1 MQVDCIKSKKQI
13 NFIKILMMKL
23 YWLSVLLGFILFS
36 CNQAKEDNSPID
48 YFKLND
54 VRLLDSEFKNAQKQ
68 DINYLMALDPD
79 RLLAPFLREA
89 GLKPKAESYPNW
101 ENTGLDGHI
110 GGHYLTALS
119 LMYASTGN
127 EKIKQRLDYMLAEL
141 KRCQDANGNG
151 YIGGV
156 PDGAAMWEEIR
167 NGNIRPGSFSLNDK
181 WVPLYNIHKTF
192 AGLRDAWLYT
202 DNEDAKQM
210 LIAMTDWALKLV
222 ANLSDEQIQ
231 SMLKSEHGGLNETFA
246 DVAEITGEE
255 KYLEL
260 AMKFSHREIL
270 NPLIEHRDELNGK
283 HANTQIPKVIGYQR
297 IAELDKDTSWAN
309 AALFFW
315 NEVVNNRSVVIGGNS
330 VREHFHPKND
340 FSEMI
345 SSVEGPETCN
355 SYNMLKL
362 TKMLYRDNGNDSK
375 FIDYYEKTLYNHILA
390 AINPDNGGL
399 VYFTPMRPN
408 HYRVYSQPQT
418 SFWCCVGSGIENP
431 GKYGEMIYAHSD
443 QSLYV
448 NLFIPSKLNW
458 KEKNTEIKLVT
469 NFPDDNRIKLTI
481 TPETSADFNLKI
493 RYPGWAKEGELTISV
508 NGNKTKYNKTPN
520 GYAEVSR
527 KWKKGDEVE
536 IVLPMEVG
544 VEQLHDESNNFAFT
558 YGPIVLAAKTGTE
571 NLAGLYADASR
582 MGHIAHGHMEPL
594 KNRQVI
600 VTKKDELSKEVRR
613 TNENTLEFELN
624 SVFTQDNKTSLKL
637 MPFYRIHDSRYNI
650 YWLQATKEEL
660 QTMLDELEQAEAA
673 EIALDN
679 ITIDK
684 INCGEQQPEADHFIE
699 FENSWTGY
707 RNDQHFRETGG
718 WFSYKMNNKNEKG
731 RFLYIKY
738 FNREE
743 KRACDIIL
751 NGKVIESV
759 ILSGGKSEEPEV
771 KLFSIPESQFK
782 KSNFRITITTK
793 DKQLSP
799 QIIELRLLNSNKGFQ
814 K

>member
-1 MQVDCIKSKKQI
+1 
-13 NFIKILMMKL
+13 MKF
-23 YWLSVLLGFILFS
+23 YWVLFILVLVFFS
-36 CNQAKEDNSPID
+36 CKQEKEDNSRID

-68 DINYLMALDPD
+68 DINYLLALEPD

-89 GLKPKAESYPNW
+89 GLEPKAESYPNW

-119 LMYASTGN
+119 LMYASSGN
-127 EKIKQRLDYMLAEL
+127 EEIKQRLDYMLSEL

-156 PDGAAMWEEIR
+156 PGGAAMWEEIR
-167 NGNIRPGSFSLNDK
+167 NGNIRPGGFSLNEK

-192 AGLRDAWLYT
+192 AGLRDAWLQAGS
-202 DNEDAKQM
+202 EEAKQM
-210 LIAMTDWALKLV
+210 LVGMTDWALELV

-231 SMLKSEHGGLNETFA
+231 SMLISEHGGLNETFA
-246 DVAEITGEE
+246 DVAEITGDG

-260 AMKFSHREIL
+260 AKKFSHREIL

-297 IAELDKDTSWAN
+297 IAELDGDTTWAG

-315 NEVVNNRSVVIGGNS
+315 NEVVNARSVVIGGNS

-362 TKMLYRDNGNDSK
+362 TKLLYRDNGNDSK
-375 FIDYYEKTLYNHILA
+375 FIDYYERTLYNHILA
-390 AINPDNGGL
+390 SINPDNGGL

-431 GKYGEMIYAHSD
+431 GKYGEMIYAHSN

-458 KEKNTEIKLVT
+458 SEKNTEVILQT
-469 NFPDDNRIKLTI
+469 NFPDDNKIKLTI
-481 TPETSADFNLKI
+481 NPETSADFNLKV
-493 RYPGWAKEGELTISV
+493 RYPGWVKRSSLTMSV
-508 NGNKTKYNKTPN
+508 NGKEVDYNRTSN
-520 GYAEVSR
+520 GYAVISR
-527 KWKKGDEVE
+527 NWKKGDVVE

-544 VEQLHDESNNFAFT
+544 VEQLPDESNNFAFT
-558 YGPIVLAAKTGTE
+558 YGPVVLAAKTGTE
-571 NLAGLYADASR
+571 DLAGLYADASR

-594 KNRQVI
+594 KERQII
-600 VTKKDELSKEVRR
+600 VTGKDDLGGEVKRIS
-613 TNENTLEFELN
+613 ESALEFELN
-624 SVFTQDNKTSLKL
+624 DVFVQGNKTSLKL
-637 MPFYRIHDSRYNI
+637 LPFYRIHDSRYNI
-650 YWLQATKEEL
+650 YWAQATEDEL
-660 QTMLDELEQAEAA
+660 QTKLDELEQAEVA
-673 EIALDN
+673 EIALDKV
-679 ITIDK
+679 TIDK
-684 INCGEQQPEADHFIE
+684 INCGEQQPEADHFIR
-699 FENSWTGY
+699 FENSRTGY
-707 RNDQHFRETGG
+707 RNDYHFREAGG
-718 WFSYKMNNKNEKG
+718 WFSYKMNNKKG
-731 RFLYIKY
+731 ESRYLYLKY
-738 FNREE
+738 FDREKE
-743 KRACDIIL
+743 RAYDISI
-751 NGKVIESV
+751 NGKV
-759 ILSGGKSEEPEV
+759 LKSFTLNGNSEDEPLV
-771 KLFSIPESQFK
+771 KLIPLPESEFQRSDLNIK
-782 KSNFRITITTK
+782 ISAKDNFRTF
-793 DKQLSP
+793 QL
-799 QIIELRLLNSNKGFQ
+799 IEIRLLSSKEEL
-814 K
+814 